1 MTVINGWKTGNKE
14 KKGLIDMTD
23 PVSSMYYFSMKSLKC
38 KRLENVCDITFND
51 NTTKKKKKRMIMA
64 EIECENG
71 MTTMIQLAGSVRSS
85 IG

>member
-23 PVSSMYYFSMKSLKC
+23 PMSFMYYFSMKSLKC
-38 KRLENVCDITFND
+38 KLLENVCDITFND
-51 NTTKKKKKRMIMA
+51 NTTKKKKKRRIMA

-71 MTTMIQLAGSVRSS
+71 MTTTIQLAGSVRSS